1 MQRPWGDGEEGG
13 SRMERGARTAGG
25 RARTVTLAALEL
37 FLTIICPRALESH
50 HLLNLQGF

>member
-37 FLTIICPRALESH
+37 FLTIICPRALESD